1 MTFVAKAPPKRKKN
15 LITSGHFAAADSN
28 TPSRIIARKISE
40 RIGIPFAVALAHI
53 EAAGLGKEAA
63 YV

>member
-15 LITSGHFAAADSN
+15 LPTPGYFPAQDSN
-28 TPSRIIARKISE
+28 APARIIARKVSE

-63 YV
+63 HV